1 MAELSNVDIV
11 IDNEDQSAF
20 ASAEDAISDPGVG

>member
-11 IDNEDQSAF
+11 VDNEDQSARF
-20 ASAEDAISDPGVG
+20 AEDAVSDPGVG